1 MRDDLDRYLY
11 RETVQS
17 SGSGEGK
24 VIRQSGKVGVYA
36 HVDVT
41 VRPMKRGNG
50 IQISWEAG
58 SAIPSRFAPAI
69 LEGVQDVLRNGIM
82 AGMETVDVHASVEN
96 GSYHDVD
103 SSSDAFREAAMLAT
117 TEAIRQAQPVLLE
130 AVAQL
135 TVAIPNEILLTLEES
150 VISSGGRITN
160 RQSGDQMSVVEARVP
175 APRSSDLFAKI
186 LVATDGR
193 STISLAIAGF
203 ETKPEP
209 PDTVEEW
216 VPAQ

>member
-1 MRDDLDRYLY
+1 
-11 RETVQS
+11 
-17 SGSGEGK
+17 
-24 VIRQSGKVGVYA
+24 
-36 HVDVT
+36 
-41 VRPMKRGNG
+41 
-50 IQISWEAG
+50 
-58 SAIPSRFAPAI
+58 
-69 LEGVQDVLRNGIM
+69 
-82 AGMETVDVHASVEN
+82 METVDVHASVEN

-135 TVAIPNEILLTLEES
+135 TVAIPNEILLTLEEN
-150 VISSGGRITN
+150 VISSGGRITK